1 MENINVHEH
10 KSIEN
15 GESIEKRHEKSTT
28 GLAPAPATAPMARG
42 SAVARLEER
51 PRPSGALGDTMG
63 KPWEK
68 PSDWKV
74 IGMDIMGKP

>member
-1 MENINVHEH
+1 MFMNINQSKMENPL
-10 KSIEN
+10 K
-15 GESIEKRHEKSTT
+15 KMHEKSTT
-28 GLAPAPATAPMARG
+28 GLAVAPAAAPMCG